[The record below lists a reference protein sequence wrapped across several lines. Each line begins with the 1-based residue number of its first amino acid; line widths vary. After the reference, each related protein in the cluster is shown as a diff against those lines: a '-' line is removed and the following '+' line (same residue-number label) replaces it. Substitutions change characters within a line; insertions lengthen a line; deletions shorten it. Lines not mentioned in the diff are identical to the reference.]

1 MHLQAGFIYL
11 FIYLLINLWYIYI
24 AKFPPTKK
32 EKATLVKF
40 TLEFFSSLKMYWEKN
55 TFCIHGGGF
64 RFRVH
69 FTQEDTFLIDFIM
82 KMESI
87 WIFDPLQIFI
97 FSIILFWK
105 LDQVFVRIKILQ
117 IFFQLI
123 PNFIKNNWYP
133 VSLKFGMTPSFT
145 HLTYGYTQIGDEI
158 GTNGVT
164 QPWPYPCA
172 TNLTFSFPPW
182 NQGVLIKGFCDIA
195 KVVIIQK
202 II

>member
-1 MHLQAGFIYL
+1 VHLQAGFIYL

-87 WIFDPLQIFI
+87 WIFDPLQIY
-97 FSIILFWK
+97 LFFNHSF
-105 LDQVFVRIKILQ
+105 LKIRSSLCQ
-117 IFFQLI
+117 NKNPANLPFNWYPISL
-123 PNFIKNNWYP
+123 NNWYP
-133 VSLKFGMTPSFT
+133 VSLKILAKLKFGMIPSFT
-145 HLTYGYTQIGDEI
+145 HLTYIWLHSNWG
-158 GTNGVT
+158 
-164 QPWPYPCA
+164 
-172 TNLTFSFPPW
+172 W
-182 NQGVLIKGFCDIA
+182 NRD
-195 KVVIIQK
+195 
-202 II
+202 